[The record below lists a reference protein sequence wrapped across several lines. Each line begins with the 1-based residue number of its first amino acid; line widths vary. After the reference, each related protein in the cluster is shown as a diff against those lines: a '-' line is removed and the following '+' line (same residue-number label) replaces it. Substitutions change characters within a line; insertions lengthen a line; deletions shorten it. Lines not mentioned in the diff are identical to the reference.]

1 MKNITFIGLGIMGAP
16 MAGHLTDAGLKVTA
30 YNRSSQKVEA
40 WKKQYPQGKGTDDLQ
55 DAVQNADII
64 ISCIGKDDDVRQIA
78 YAEDGILAQA
88 PAGAIWVDHTTTSA
102 IVAQELYQA
111 CQAKKLHF
119 IDAPVSGGQSGA
131 EKGTLTLMMGGDA
144 QAINVVSTVL
154 QYYASQMTHVGGS
167 GSGQLTKMVNQIC
180 LAGLIQALSE
190 GLSFARKAGLDT
202 DKVLEAIS
210 KGAAQ
215 SWQMDNRGK
224 SMCRETFDFG
234 FAVDLMRKDLAI
246 CLEQARQIGSSLP
259 ITALVDQFYADV
271 QALGGHRWDTSSLIK
286 RLL

>member
-131 EKGTLTLMMGGDA
+131 E
-144 QAINVVSTVL
+144 
-154 QYYASQMTHVGGS
+154 
-167 GSGQLTKMVNQIC
+167 
-180 LAGLIQALSE
+180 
-190 GLSFARKAGLDT
+190 
-202 DKVLEAIS
+202 
-210 KGAAQ
+210 
-215 SWQMDNRGK
+215 
-224 SMCRETFDFG
+224 RE
-234 FAVDLMRKDLAI
+234 
-246 CLEQARQIGSSLP
+246 P
-259 ITALVDQFYADV
+259 
-271 QALGGHRWDTSSLIK
+271 
-286 RLL
+286 